1 MVLINRTLKE
11 LASEKI
17 LEGIYNNDSSVI
29 QYIYDKYFGSIKKFV
44 TNHQGTEED
53 TWDIFQDGII
63 VVYEQIKN
71 ENLQL
76 RNKFFTYFFTVCK
89 FSWLKELR
97 NRDKKYYEQIEN
109 SIKLEQIHL
118 QDYKIELD
126 EIIEKEK
133 RTKLYQLS
141 FQKMSKECQALLEL
155 VADGYTIQEITT
167 ELQYKST
174 GFTYKKRRICKER
187 IIKMIK
193 ENTFYLNF

>member
-1 MVLINRTLKE
+1 M
-11 LASEKI
+11 
-17 LEGIYNNDSSVI
+17 
-29 QYIYDKYFGSIKKFV
+29 
-44 TNHQGTEED
+44 
-53 TWDIFQDGII
+53 
-63 VVYEQIKN
+63 
-71 ENLQL
+71 
-76 RNKFFTYFFTVCK
+76 
-89 FSWLKELR
+89 R

-109 SIKLEQIHL
+109 SNKLEQIHL